1 MIILHIVI
9 ALLSLVF
16 AVIAIVR
23 PSIQQIKVVGAAT
36 IATLITGAVLVIQ
49 GANILHMCLSGLLF
63 TTLTVAAMTI
73 ALRNLQHQQTG
84 TDAS

>member
-16 AVIAIVR
+16 AVIAIVH
-23 PSIQQIKVVGAAT
+23 PSMQQVKVVGATT

-63 TTLTVAAMTI
+63 TSLTVAAMTI
-73 ALRNLQHQQTG
+73 ALRNLQHQQAG